1 MKKGKTLYRERNI
14 THLLFVIPN
23 LVLYCM
29 FTVLPLFIGVFYSLT
44 NWNGI
49 SNDYDFIGLNNY
61 ISAFQDDRFTSA
73 IRFNVIY
80 AIMLMACVTVLSII
94 LGLLLNAPIKG
105 RSFFR
110 TLYFFPS
117 VVGMISIG
125 LIFNQ
130 IFLKGIPQIAEA
142 LGIASLQTS
151 ILSSPKTAIFG
162 ILITN
167 VWKSV
172 ALPTVMVISALQTI
186 PGEIV
191 ESAQLDGANRW
202 QEFRYITLPF
212 VLPIVSVILVLTLKE
227 GLMIYDYIV
236 ALTNGGPAGATE
248 SITMILYRQGFEEM
262 KFSYSISQAIIVSVI
277 IIVISFI
284 QMKFTR
290 GNSVYAD

>member
-14 THLLFVIPN
+14 THLLFVNPN

>member
-1 MKKGKTLYRERNI
+1 MKAKSSLYRERNI
-14 THLLFVIPN
+14 THLLFVVPN
-23 LVLYCM
+23 FALYCM
-29 FTVLPLFIGVFYSLT
+29 FTVLPLFIGIYYSLT

-49 SNDYDFIGLNNY
+49 SKDYNFIGFSNY
-61 ISAFQDDRFTSA
+61 IAAFQDERFTSA
-73 IRFNVIY
+73 IWFNVTY
-80 AIMLMACVTVLSII
+80 AIMLMAGVTVLAVV

-105 RSFFR
+105 KSFFR

-130 IFLKGIPQIAEA
+130 IFLKGIPQIANS
-142 LGIASLQTS
+142 LGITALQTS
-151 ILSSPKTAIFG
+151 ILSSQKTAVFG

-167 VWKSV
+167 IWKSV
-172 ALPTVMVISALQTI
+172 AMPTVMVISALQTI

-191 ESAQLDGANRW
+191 ESARLDGANRW
-202 QEFRYITLPF
+202 QEFKYITLPF
-212 VLPIVSVILVLTLKE
+212 VLPIISVILVLTLKE

-236 ALTNGGPAGATE
+236 ALTNGGPGGATE

-262 KFSYSISQAIIVSVI
+262 KFAYSIAQAVVVSLVI
-277 IIVISFI
+277 IIISFI

-290 GNSVYAD
+290 SNSVYAD